1 MIQQEQLLS
10 FVRQQGPILPSQ
22 LVSTFGLNT
31 LILGAALAELV
42 REKKLLISSAKIG
55 GSPVYYL
62 SDQRPR
68 LEMLYKYLNEKDKRT
83 YDLLKEKKV
92 VRDSEQTPL
101 VRVSLR
107 NIKDFAV
114 PLEVTHSD
122 TLEIFWKWYL
132 ASQEEALQCIK
143 TLLGGSQQNKAK
155 EVAEPSPHQVS
166 SPSLY
171 QQPPSQERLVQEVL
185 LTPQPVQK
193 HLPSQLPLS
202 VVGLKDDLFFDK
214 VTRFFTEKGIV
225 LEQIKPLRK
234 KGDFEA
240 VVLVPTPLGHVRYF
254 CRAKAKKKLNEG
266 DLASVYLTSET
277 QKLPALYIASGTLTK
292 GAQKKLNEELKNMK
306 VIMIP

>member
-1 MIQQEQLLS
+1 MISQEQLLS

-22 LVSTFGLNT
+22 LVSPFGLNT

-42 REKKLLISSAKIG
+42 REKKLFVSSAKIG

-62 SDQRPR
+62 SDQRSR
-68 LEMLYKYLNEKDKRT
+68 LEMLYKHLNEKDRRT

-132 ASQEEALQCIK
+132 TSQEEALQCIK
-143 TLLGGSQQNKAK
+143 TLVGGPQQK
-155 EVAEPSPHQVS
+155 ETTKTPEP
-166 SPSLY
+166 L
-171 QQPPSQERLVQEVL
+171 PPSMLSS
-185 LTPQPVQK
+185 QPVQK
-193 HLPSQLPLS
+193 HLPFQPSLPIM
-202 VVGLKDDLFFDK
+202 GPKDDLFFEK
-214 VTRFFTEKGIV
+214 VTRFFTEKGII
-225 LEQIKPLRK
+225 LEHLKPLRK
-234 KGDFEA
+234 KGDFEGI
-240 VVLVPTPLGHVRYF
+240 VSVPTPLGHIQYF
-254 CRAKAKKKLNEG
+254 CKVKAKKKVSEG

-277 QKLPALYIASGTLTK
+277 KKLPALYIASGTLTK

-306 VIMIP
+306 VIMVP